1 MPAGFY
7 YDALFGNFKMNYKF
21 GEQTRGELMPLCT
34 SVSTNETFSVKLL
47 YQSTHNTLN
56 FSPRSR

>member
-21 GEQTRGELMPLCT
+21 GEQTRGELMYKC
-34 SVSTNETFSVKLL
+34 FYK
-47 YQSTHNTLN
+47 
-56 FSPRSR
+56 